1 MTNQSAADNRLTS
14 AFADLRAAGRK
25 TLLPFITAGY
35 PDLETT
41 AALLADF
48 EARGV
53 RICELGIPFS
63 DPVADGPVIQAS
75 YTAAL
80 AGGVNTGKILDM
92 VRAYRAGK
100 DNSPSRRPGATPH
113 AQSLVAQPFQA
124 VQSGDA
130 QPGKAAPPGQMALVA
145 MVSYSIVFRHGVKDY
160 FKDCA
165 AAGIDGIII
174 PDLPL
179 EEEIWIEPVA
189 QATGLCNIMLIAP
202 TTGPA
207 RRIEIA
213 RHSRGFVYYMSIAGI
228 TGERARLPQAT
239 IDGVR
244 ELRTHTDQP
253 ICVGFGISNAATVKT
268 VCQVADGAIVGSAIV
283 HRITDAVQAGVS
295 RRETVL
301 RTGKF
306 VSELLEP
313 LR

>member
-1 MTNQSAADNRLTS
+1 MTNHCANKNCVSECSDDCVSDNRLIS
-14 AFADLRAAGRK
+14 AFADLRAAGRQ

-92 VRAYRAGK
+92 VRAYRAAGGK
-100 DNSPSRRPGATPH
+100 
-113 AQSLVAQPFQA
+113 
-124 VQSGDA
+124 
-130 QPGKAAPPGQMALVA
+130 MALVP
-145 MVSYSIVFRHGVKDY
+145 MVSYSIVFRHGVRQY
-160 FKDCA
+160 FNDCA

-179 EEEIWIEPVA
+179 EEAVWIEPVA
-189 QATGLCNIMLIAP
+189 QAAGLCNIMLIAP
-202 TTGPA
+202 TTPPK

-228 TGERARLPQAT
+228 TGERDRLPQAT

-283 HRITDAVQAGVS
+283 HRISDAVNAGAGRLEIVKGA
-295 RRETVL
+295 
-301 RTGKF
+301 GKF
-306 VSELLEP
+306 VGELLAP
-313 LR
+313 LE